1 MLLNCVIS
9 IDLLV
14 DLFFTAFCRSKVPK
28 LWQWLKRSF
37 QNLFLLTSDQETRD
51 LTLNLFV
58 GANDPKL
65 IIISTFEKFNFL
77 ENKKDDFFLSL

>member
-1 MLLNCVIS
+1 M
-9 IDLLV
+9 
-14 DLFFTAFCRSKVPK
+14 DLFFRAFYRSKVPK

-37 QNLFLLTSDQETRD
+37 QNLFLLTSDRETRD

-65 IIISTFEKFNFL
+65 FIISTFEKFNFL
-77 ENKKDDFFLSL
+77 ENKKDVFFFFSFFGRLLKLLCKK